1 MLEETLFGGYAVE
14 NFDVEFA
21 ELFDVDW
28 TTVLLL
34 AKVLRDEGIEMVF
47 W

>member
-28 TTVLLL
+28 TTVLFVG
-34 AKVLRDEGIEMVF
+34 KKF
-47 W
+47 